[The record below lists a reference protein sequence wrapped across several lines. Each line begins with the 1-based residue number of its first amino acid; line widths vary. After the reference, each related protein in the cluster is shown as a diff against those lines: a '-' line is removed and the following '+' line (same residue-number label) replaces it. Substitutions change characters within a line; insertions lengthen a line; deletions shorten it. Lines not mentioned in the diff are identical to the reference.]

1 MDTLQKFYIGIAQH
15 KVVAEPAL
23 LVCSALGSCVA
34 VCLYDPFARVAGV
47 VHILL
52 PNARYTLK
60 CENPDKFADAG
71 VQNLVAD
78 MAGRGAHRKRL
89 RAKIAGGACLFDFG
103 PRDSSS
109 YTEITAVAS
118 IGERNVAAVKSI
130 LAMLGIPIV
139 AEDVGERYGRSVYF
153 NSDGGAMRVKSVKA
167 GEKEL

>member
-1 MDTLQKFYIGIAQH
+1 MDIVQKFYVGIAQH

-52 PNARYTLK
+52 PDARHTLK
-60 CENPDKFADAG
+60 RENPDKFADAG
-71 VQNLVAD
+71 VESLVAE
-78 MAGRGAHRKRL
+78 MAGMGAHKKRL

-103 PRDSSS
+103 PRGSSS
-109 YTEITAVAS
+109 DTEITAVAS
-118 IGERNVAAVKSI
+118 IGDRNVEAVKAV
-130 LAMLGIPIV
+130 LALLGIPIV

-153 NSDGGAMRVKSVKA
+153 NSDGGAMRVKSVKS